1 MERVQMLV
9 MGMTAEVDADMVK
22 KMTKKNELV
31 AEALRLQQERKINKV
46 APYEAMMAADKITMQ
61 IIKLNKTIR
70 KNVRFL

>member
-1 MERVQMLV
+1 MR
-9 MGMTAEVDADMVK
+9 
-22 KMTKKNELV
+22 
-31 AEALRLQQERKINKV
+31 LRQDQKINKV

>member
-1 MERVQMLV
+1 MERVKMLV
-9 MGMTAEVDADMVK
+9 MGKMAEVDADMVK
-22 KMTKKNELV
+22 KMTKKNELID
-31 AEALRLQQERKINKV
+31 EAMRLRQDQKINKV

>member
-1 MERVQMLV
+1 MERVKMLV
-9 MGMTAEVDADMVK
+9 MGKMAEVDADMVK
-22 KMTKKNELV
+22 KMTKKNELID
-31 AEALRLQQERKINKV
+31 EAMRLRQDQKITKV

>member
-1 MERVQMLV
+1 MDRVQMMVAGRL
-9 MGMTAEVDADMVK
+9 AEVDADMVK
-22 KMTKKNELV
+22 KMTKKNELID
-31 AEALRLQQERKINKV
+31 EAMRLRQDQKINKV

>member
-1 MERVQMLV
+1 MERVKMLV
-9 MGMTAEVDADMVK
+9 MGKMAEVDADMVK
-22 KMTKKNELV
+22 KMTKKNELIG
-31 AEALRLQQERKINKV
+31 EAMRLRQDQQINKV